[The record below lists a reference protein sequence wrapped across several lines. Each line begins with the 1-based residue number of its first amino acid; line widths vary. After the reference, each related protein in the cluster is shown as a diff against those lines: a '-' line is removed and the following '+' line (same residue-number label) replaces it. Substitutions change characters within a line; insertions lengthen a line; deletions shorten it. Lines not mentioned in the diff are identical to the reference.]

1 MTWAALALALLKVI
15 NNIMNLVEREQLER
29 AGYDKAIAA
38 TAAEVLRKTATG
50 RAILEK
56 VNALTDDEVD
66 AALRDLEPK

>member
-15 NNIMNLVEREQLER
+15 NNIMNLVEREQLVR

-38 TAAEVLRKTATG
+38 ASQEILRKTATG